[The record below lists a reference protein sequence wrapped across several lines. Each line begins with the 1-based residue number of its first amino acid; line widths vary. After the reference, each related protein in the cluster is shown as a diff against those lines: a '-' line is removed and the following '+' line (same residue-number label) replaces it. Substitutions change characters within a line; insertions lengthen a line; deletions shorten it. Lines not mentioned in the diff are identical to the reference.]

1 MHENL
6 LQVGLSLIVIQFEAR
21 LADFVMNRE
30 VSSTTLG
37 LSDGTI
43 SLFTSPVVS
52 ARGIVKAPLDRIN
65 GINLGEEHI
74 AGNVIIQ

>member
-1 MHENL
+1 
-6 LQVGLSLIVIQFEAR
+6 
-21 LADFVMNRE
+21 MNRE